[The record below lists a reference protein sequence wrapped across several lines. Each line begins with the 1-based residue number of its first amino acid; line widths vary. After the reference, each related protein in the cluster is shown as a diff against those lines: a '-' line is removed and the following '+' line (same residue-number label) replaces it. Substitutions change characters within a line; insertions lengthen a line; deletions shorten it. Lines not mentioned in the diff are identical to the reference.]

1 MATTTTTSTAPGDN
15 RAKLYNNLQVFVHRT
30 ALYYSV
36 AARSHT
42 KLPFFLSFFVSF
54 LKSSLLTRMENDRGI
69 ILAPPFLSHGLYY
82 SDLI

>member
-30 ALYYSV
+30 APYYSV

-42 KLPFFLSFFVSF
+42 KLPFFFSFLFFV
-54 LKSSLLTRMENDRGI
+54 LPEVVVVTHPNGK
-69 ILAPPFLSHGLYY
+69 
-82 SDLI
+82 